1 MEYDEMK
8 IGGQIRK
15 YRNNMG
21 LSQEQLAEKIYVS
34 RRFLTGKTE
43 FPIVKDTTPDITNP
57 RLYRTAKDIKA

>member
-34 RRFLTGKTE
+34 RRFLTGKRS
-43 FPIVKDTTPDITNP
+43 FP
-57 RLYRTAKDIKA
+57 